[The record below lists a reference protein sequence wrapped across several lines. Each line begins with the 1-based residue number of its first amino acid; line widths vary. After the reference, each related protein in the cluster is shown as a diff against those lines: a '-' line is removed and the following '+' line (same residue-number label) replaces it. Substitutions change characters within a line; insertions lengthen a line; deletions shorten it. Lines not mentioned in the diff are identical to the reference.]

1 MVWDIKTWKFITTR
15 QQFFLNMAFCVDL
28 YLFSFHAFCI
38 VSLVT
43 VWRWPYYHLL
53 SSIYKC
59 CSWPNSYL
67 FYLTQADPGVIA
79 SHVMYTL
86 AMERLCTRLYH
97 PSVEEM
103 SAKRNELAEA
113 LTNIARQ
120 RLLAVHSSS
129 STASQQGAQAT
140 HSSRRSTTSWW
151 LWLRGGVFV

>member
-1 MVWDIKTWKFITTR
+1 M
-15 QQFFLNMAFCVDL
+15 
-28 YLFSFHAFCI
+28 LF
-38 VSLVT
+38 
-43 VWRWPYYHLL
+43 
-53 SSIYKC
+53 
-59 CSWPNSYL
+59 SYL

-129 STASQQGAQAT
+129 STASQQGTQAM
-140 HSSRRSTTSWW
+140 HSSRRSTTS
-151 LWLRGGVFV
+151 

>member
-1 MVWDIKTWKFITTR
+1 MHTALCPLSRYGDGLII
-15 QQFFLNMAFCVDL
+15 N
-28 YLFSFHAFCI
+28 S
-38 VSLVT
+38 
-43 VWRWPYYHLL
+43 YHLSL
-53 SSIYKC
+53 YMLF
-59 CSWPNSYL
+59 SYL

-129 STASQQGAQAT
+129 STASQQGNQAT
-140 HSSRRSTTSWW
+140 QSSRRSTAS
-151 LWLRGGVFV
+151 